1 MSLFYSYNFI
11 SLLKKAHSIQRDFAT
26 IKMNTQI
33 TIIALITHIT
43 KCLCGFTPAWAFAV
57 IAPYWEERG

>member
-1 MSLFYSYNFI
+1 MSIFHSYTLI

-33 TIIALITHIT
+33 IIIA
-43 KCLCGFTPAWAFAV
+43 
-57 IAPYWEERG
+57 

>member
-33 TIIALITHIT
+33 TIIA
-43 KCLCGFTPAWAFAV
+43 
-57 IAPYWEERG
+57 